1 MIFVDVFLNI
11 KQWQGLSF
19 FHRKLKYELIIPG
32 IPFLLYFTTIGK
44 FCMHK
49 LFPPLP
55 KDKIQVTLS
64 NLFSYF
70 SEKITGKLK
79 QEHLKR

>member
-1 MIFVDVFLNI
+1 MIFVYAFLNI

-44 FCMHK
+44 LCMHK

-55 KDKIQVTLS
+55 KNKVQVTLS
-64 NLFSYF
+64 VCFHIF
-70 SEKITGKLK
+70 PRK
-79 QEHLKR
+79 

>member
-1 MIFVDVFLNI
+1 MIFVYAFLNI

-44 FCMHK
+44 LCMHK
-49 LFPPLP
+49 LFSPLP
-55 KDKIQVTLS
+55 KNKIQVTFS

-70 SEKITGKLK
+70 SEKIAVKLK